1 MLFRKS
7 LVYIALVFCS
17 VVASLKTTAQPFSYV
32 YIQGDKETP
41 FYVKLEDQ
49 MQPRYGKDYC
59 IIPQL
64 ATGIINIQIL
74 FQQNVYPPQ
83 KFTILVPD
91 NGCRGF
97 LLVKKSGSFS
107 LYDLQQNF
115 YLPAGNSADDDHAP
129 GINPVNTSPANNYVA
144 TTKPATDNAAGTV
157 STNGD
162 NNTTINVSIEQPAQ
176 TPASTQTPEQT
187 QADNTVAT
195 TAKPASPDQPKFIDN
210 IELDNERTVR
220 PANTYQST
228 SDDLA
233 NDHSAN
239 IKPSLTNSDCPNPM
253 SEDEFQAL
261 YKKATE
267 KSDKARLKYLLDKTD
282 RCFNTLQVRMLTKT
296 LINDPERY
304 AFLKQVYSRVTD
316 QANYKS
322 LESLLSTQEWKSYF
336 RLIMP

>member
-49 MQPRYGKDYC
+49 MQPRYGKNYC
-59 IIPQL
+59 IISQL
-64 ATGIINIQIL
+64 ATGVINVQIL

-91 NGCRGF
+91 NGYRGF
-97 LLVKKSGSFS
+97 MLVKKSGAFA
-107 LYDLQQNF
+107 LYDLLQNF

-129 GINPVNTSPANNYVA
+129 GINPANVSAANNYVA
-144 TTKPATDNAAGTV
+144 TTKPAEDNAPANTV

-162 NNTTINVSIEQPAQ
+162 NNTTISVSVEQPAQ
-176 TPASTQTPEQT
+176 TQDQA
-187 QADNTVAT
+187 QADNAVAT
-195 TAKPASPDQPKFIDN
+195 ATKPNTPDQPKFIDN
-210 IELDNERTVR
+210 IELDNERTVQ

-228 SDDLA
+228 NEDLA
-233 NDHSAN
+233 NDRSAN
-239 IKPSLTNSDCPNPM
+239 IRPSLINSDCPNPM
-253 SEDEFQAL
+253 SGEEFQAL
-261 YKKATE
+261 YKRAKE
-267 KSDKARLKYLLDKTD
+267 KSDKTRLKYLLDKTD
-282 RCFNTLQVRMLTKT
+282 QCFTTLQVRILTKT